1 MFKNYLIVALRNLAK
16 TRLYTTINIVGLAIG
31 LAICVFSNVIV
42 DHERSYDVFFPNA
55 DRIYSVYGIFTANA
69 GIGVRSSGGI
79 QTTVEP
85 LIAAEVPG
93 VEASSRLLAR
103 EYLVRFEDKKFY
115 QGIRFADPDFTQIF
129 QFEYLSGNPQLA
141 LNDPDSLI
149 LTESTARKLFGDDTA
164 MGKVI
169 SVNNEHDLHVTA
181 VIADIPKNSHFNND
195 IILDQPLHMIST
207 TRALEQ
213 ISSFKMEGNWD
224 NMSSQ
229 DVVYV
234 LLPEG
239 QSANTVNQ
247 QLKDLYERH
256 VPERNREF
264 LDSFELRELKKLNLF
279 IWETTG
285 LPVLISIQILGLLI
299 LIIAIINYTN
309 LATAQIMGRTREV
322 GLRRAMG
329 ASRLQLFTQFMV
341 ESMAMTSVALVI
353 AIVIIQL
360 TLPILNDIAGKSIS
374 FNILNSPVLL
384 AWLVLLTLSVGLISG
399 WYPAYLISRSHP
411 VGLLNGE
418 MVQGKK
424 AVLIRNIM
432 LIAQFSIALFMI
444 IAVIIIYTQN
454 NQIEKTSLVFD
465 KARILTLERFSR
477 PEIKER
483 AETLRTEFENL
494 AGVESFALSSQVP
507 YEQDHSTGKF
517 SLVAGDSTNM
527 IDLYR
532 ISIDRNFLQTYDID
546 LLSGRNLSRAYAQDT
561 LLVDD
566 EYNPIHDSTNVIV
579 NQLVLSKLKISDS
592 ESAIGQRFYRHIE
605 DSPIPVVEY
614 NIVGVIPNR
623 NFLGFHNEI
632 KPIVFANRPQNQRT
646 ASLKLKGQNITHT
659 LAEID
664 STWDRLVPEFPIE
677 KRFLDEYFNDVFK
690 IFKGINAV
698 LAGFAIVALI
708 VALIGLF
715 GMAAFM
721 SERRTREVGVRKVMG
736 ASVSDI
742 VILLIWQFSQ
752 PVFIAIIIATPLA
765 YFAASLYLN
774 FFADQA
780 EFALVWFLGADA
792 SVLILTSII
801 VAIHAIK
808 VASTRPIKVLR
819 YE

>member
-31 LAICVFSNVIV
+31 LAICVFSNLLV
-42 DHERSYDVFFPNA
+42 DHERSYDVFFPNS

-69 GIGVRSSGGI
+69 GIGVRSSSGV
-79 QTTVEP
+79 QTAAEP

-93 VEASSRLLAR
+93 VKASSRLLAR
-103 EYLVRFEDKKFY
+103 EYLIRFEDKKFY

-129 QFEYLSGNPQLA
+129 QFDYLSGDPQLA

-149 LTESTARKLFGDDTA
+149 LTESTARKFFGDDTA
-164 MGKVI
+164 IGKVI
-169 SVNNEHDLHVTA
+169 SVNNEHVLHVTA
-181 VIADIPKNSHFNND
+181 VIADIPKNSHFNNN

-264 LDSFELRELKKLNLF
+264 LDSFELRELQKLNLF

-341 ESMAMTSVALVI
+341 ESMAMTSVALLI
-353 AIVIIQL
+353 AIAIIQL

-374 FNILNSPVLL
+374 FNIINNPVLL

-444 IAVIIIYTQN
+444 IAVLIIYSQN

-465 KARILTLERFSR
+465 KDRILTLERFSR

-546 LLSGRNLSRAYAQDT
+546 LLSGRNLSNAYAQDT

-566 EYNPIHDSTNVIV
+566 EYNPVHDSTNVIV

-646 ASLKLKGQNITHT
+646 ASLKLKGQNITHI

-677 KRFLDEYFNDVFK
+677 KKFLEEYFNDVFK

-698 LAGFAIVALI
+698 LAGFAMVALI

-765 YFAASLYLN
+765 YLAASLYLN

-801 VAIHAIK
+801 VAINAIK

>member
-1 MFKNYLIVALRNLAK
+1 
-16 TRLYTTINIVGLAIG
+16 
-31 LAICVFSNVIV
+31 
-42 DHERSYDVFFPNA
+42 
-55 DRIYSVYGIFTANA
+55 
-69 GIGVRSSGGI
+69 
-79 QTTVEP
+79 
-85 LIAAEVPG
+85 
-93 VEASSRLLAR
+93 
-103 EYLVRFEDKKFY
+103 
-115 QGIRFADPDFTQIF
+115 
-129 QFEYLSGNPQLA
+129 
-141 LNDPDSLI
+141 
-149 LTESTARKLFGDDTA
+149 
-164 MGKVI
+164 
-169 SVNNEHDLHVTA
+169 
-181 VIADIPKNSHFNND
+181 
-195 IILDQPLHMIST
+195 
-207 TRALEQ
+207 
-213 ISSFKMEGNWD
+213 
-224 NMSSQ
+224 
-229 DVVYV
+229 
-234 LLPEG
+234 
-239 QSANTVNQ
+239 
-247 QLKDLYERH
+247 
-256 VPERNREF
+256 
-264 LDSFELRELKKLNLF
+264 
-279 IWETTG
+279 
-285 LPVLISIQILGLLI
+285 VLISIQILGLLI

-353 AIVIIQL
+353 AIAIIQL
-360 TLPILNDIAGKSIS
+360 TLPVLNDIAGKSIS
-374 FNILNSPVLL
+374 FNIINNPVLL
-384 AWLVLLTLSVGLISG
+384 AWLLLLTLSVGLISG

-465 KARILTLERFSR
+465 KDRILTLERFSR

-507 YEQDHSTGKF
+507 YEQSHSTGKF
-517 SLVAGDSTNM
+517 SLVAGDNTNM

-546 LLSGRNLSRAYAQDT
+546 LLTGRNLSNAYAQDT

-566 EYNPIHDSTNVIV
+566 EYNPVHDSTNVIV
-579 NQLVLSKLKISDS
+579 NQLVLSKLKISDP

-614 NIVGVIPNR
+614 NIVGVIPDR

-646 ASLKLKGQNITHT
+646 ASLKLKGQNITYT

-677 KRFLDEYFNDVFK
+677 KRFLEEYFNDVFK

-698 LAGFAIVALI
+698 LAGFAMVALI

-736 ASVSDI
+736 ARVSDI

-765 YFAASLYLN
+765 YLVASLYLN
-774 FFADQA
+774 FFAEQA
-780 EFALVWFLGADA
+780 EFALVWFLGAGA
-792 SVLILTSII
+792 SVLILTSTI

>member
-31 LAICVFSNVIV
+31 LAICIFSNLLV

-69 GIGVRSSGGI
+69 GIGVRSSSGV
-79 QTTVEP
+79 QTAAEP

-93 VEASSRLLAR
+93 VKASSRLLAR
-103 EYLVRFEDKKFY
+103 EYLIRFEDKKFY

-129 QFEYLSGNPQLA
+129 QFDYLSGDPQLA

-149 LTESTARKLFGDDTA
+149 LTESTARKFFGDDTA
-164 MGKVI
+164 IGKVI

-181 VIADIPKNSHFNND
+181 VIADIPKNSHFNNN

-256 VPERNREF
+256 VPERNKEF
-264 LDSFELRELKKLNLF
+264 LDSFELRELQKLNLF

-341 ESMAMTSVALVI
+341 ESMAMTSVALLI
-353 AIVIIQL
+353 AIAIIQL

-374 FNILNSPVLL
+374 FNIINNPVLL

-444 IAVIIIYTQN
+444 IAVLIIYSQN

-465 KARILTLERFSR
+465 KDRILTLERFSR

-494 AGVESFALSSQVP
+494 AGVESFALSSQIP

-546 LLSGRNLSRAYAQDT
+546 LLSGRNLSNAYAQDT

-566 EYNPIHDSTNVIV
+566 EYNPVHDSTNVIV

-646 ASLKLKGQNITHT
+646 ASLKLKGQNITHI

-677 KRFLDEYFNDVFK
+677 KRFLEEYFNDVFK

-698 LAGFAIVALI
+698 LAGFAMVALI

-765 YFAASLYLN
+765 YLAASLYLN